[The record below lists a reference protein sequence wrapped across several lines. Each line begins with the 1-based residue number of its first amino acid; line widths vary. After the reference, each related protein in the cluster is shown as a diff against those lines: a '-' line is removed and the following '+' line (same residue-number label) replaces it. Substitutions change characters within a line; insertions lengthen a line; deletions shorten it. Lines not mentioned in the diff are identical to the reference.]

1 MTNQPEETVGTQQL
15 GTPAHLTERSY
26 LQPAI
31 QAWKFYLNEQGRSP
45 YTVKAF
51 IADLNL
57 LDSFLPPDK
66 TIGEISLKDLQNFTN
81 WLENERDVPCSPK
94 SLARRITSVKSFF
107 RWLQN
112 GGVLLVDPADK
123 LIQRS
128 VTSPLPTV
136 MTHPELKTALN
147 AADAFRDAD
156 QPDARPYTLL
166 KLLLETGIKKGECR
180 DINLNHLSVEDP
192 ENAYVFIRYTN
203 PRYRYKERKIPLSKE
218 WLDSFNEYVSQYEP
232 EERLF
237 PWTPRRLEYILED
250 ITEAAGLEKR
260 ISFDMCRWTSVLT
273 DLIEGVEPDK
283 IRQKL
288 GVSKIQFREVR
299 RKLRKLALQQGYD
312 LGKDPDEEEDE
323 ED

>member
-1 MTNQPEETVGTQQL
+1 MTNQSEEKK
-15 GTPAHLTERSY
+15 GTPAHLTERTL

-31 QAWKFYLNEQGRSP
+31 QAWKFYLKDQGRSP

-57 LDSFLPPDK
+57 LDTFLPADK
-66 TIGEISLKDLQNFTN
+66 TIGEINLEDLQNFTD
-81 WLENERDVPCSPK
+81 WLENDRGVPCSPK
-94 SLARRITSVKSFF
+94 SLSRRVTSVKSFF

-112 GGVLLVDPADK
+112 GGVVLVDPADK
-123 LIQRS
+123 LVQRS
-128 VTSPLPTV
+128 VSSPLPTV
-136 MTHPELKTALN
+136 LTHPEVKSALKTAES
-147 AADAFRDAD
+147 FREAQD
-156 QPDARPYTLL
+156 PDARPYTLL
-166 KLLLETGIKKGECR
+166 KLLLETAIKKGECR
-180 DINLNHLSVEDP
+180 NIGLNHLSVEDP

-203 PRYRYKERKIPLSKE
+203 PRYRYKERKIPVSKD
-218 WLDSFNEYVSQYEP
+218 WIDSFNEYVNQYQP

-237 PWTPRRLEYILED
+237 PWTARRLEYILED
-250 ITEAAGLEKR
+250 ITEAAGFEKR

-312 LGKDPDEEEDE
+312 LGNDTTED
-323 ED
+323 